1 MTNENGEQRQD
12 VIFLFG
18 AGASV
23 DAGIPDTYQF
33 VELFKS
39 TVKNKDFELYEQELY
54 EQLLKV
60 LKIREGFNERNFG
73 MEKKQVDVEQL
84 LDTLKG
90 LINKNKEVLLDFYP
104 KKVFNSSLKEDS
116 FSKLKKLLEE
126 FIREKVVIEK
136 EKKLEYLKE
145 LLKFDTPLEIYSV
158 NYDTCIEQLSHISH
172 MRYTDGFDT
181 YWNSENFDKDFDVKH
196 YKMHGSIIW
205 YENKKTKEYV
215 KIPVRA
221 FTEGRQ
227 VGLRLIYGEDVE
239 PLLIYPAQKLEYI
252 EPLAELQ
259 LMFKERLVNKDTKIL
274 VVVGYSFRDDYLIR
288 MLWDAGRI
296 NDDLHIILVNPDAQE
311 CFENKLQFIDKDK
324 KALSRIYDRVVC
336 LPYPFS
342 TVIYQLKNYYLTKLR
357 RIFGFERGCI
367 ESEKAGGEPQW
378 EILLRNCIDCE
389 FLTKAERILKEK
401 IRKRWIEIPFLF
413 NYTRTLYGVRAMLHS
428 VIAKDGFE
436 DEWLTRVNESLEVL
450 SIDNLQASSLDE
462 NGFILEFKVSPEINQ
477 NFASVIE
484 KWIDPVLNE
493 RNDKLKLLSTKFEKK
508 LVRTEESFKRWER
521 FRDYLARLQGRIEW
535 KKYLEL
541 RSKSEG
547 IRSINDLLS
556 GGTAITSTNK
566 ESHFHKLQELVL
578 NIERKKLKTVF
589 GGKTFQFQY

>member
-39 TVKNKDFELYEQELY
+39 TVKNRDLGLY

-60 LKIREGFNERNFG
+60 LKIREDFNERNFG

-84 LDTLKG
+84 LDTLEG
-90 LINKNKEVLLDFYP
+90 LIHKNKAVLLDFYQ

-126 FIREKVVIEK
+126 FIREKVVVKE

-145 LLKFDTPLEIYSV
+145 LLKFDPPLEIYSV
-158 NYDTCIEQLSHISH
+158 NYDTCIEQLSHTSH

-181 YWNSENFDKDFDVKH
+181 YWNREKFDKDFFDVKH

-215 KIPVRA
+215 KIPVHA
-221 FTEGRQ
+221 FTEGKQ
-227 VGLRLIYGEDVE
+227 VDLKLIYGEDVE
-239 PLLIYPAQKLEYI
+239 PLLIYPAQKQEYI
-252 EPLAELQ
+252 EPLTELQ
-259 LMFKERLVNKDTKIL
+259 LMFKKRLMDKETKVL
-274 VVVGYSFRDDYLIR
+274 VVVGYSFRDSYISY
-288 MLWDAGRI
+288 MLWDAGRV
-296 NDDLHIILVNPDAQE
+296 NDDLRIVLVDPKAQE
-311 CFENKLQFIDKDK
+311 HFEKKLRFIDKDRE
-324 KALSRIYDRVVC
+324 APSRIHDRIVC
-336 LPYPFS
+336 LPYPFH
-342 TVIYQLKNYYLTKLR
+342 TVIGQLRNHYLRKLDSISR
-357 RIFGFERGCI
+357 LERDFIAKERYDQKSEWERLLKICI
-367 ESEKAGGEPQW
+367 E
-378 EILLRNCIDCE
+378 CE
-389 FLTKAERILKEK
+389 FSTKSESILKEK
-401 IRKRWIEIPFLF
+401 IRKRWVEIPFSF
-413 NYTRTLYGVRAMLHS
+413 NYTRTLYGVKAMLHS

-450 SIDNLQASSLDE
+450 SIDNLQTSSLDE
-462 NGFILEFKVSPEINQ
+462 SGFILEFKVSPDFTPKFTNI
-477 NFASVIE
+477 IK

-493 RNDKLKLLSTKFEKK
+493 RNDKLKLLSTKFEKN

-521 FRDYLARLQGRIEW
+521 FRDYLARLQGRIKW

-547 IRSINDLLS
+547 IGSINDLLS